1 MSTSSS
7 SGRTLVILD
16 DLRGEIRRLTH
27 RLACEQSRT
36 DPYVEAGVACLEAA
50 DSICAAIAERDGSDR
65 LVSDEA
71 LQEALRA
78 TRAAAAAIR
87 FAMVREADE
96 HRRRGVPR
104 GGGSD
109 QLLGN

>member
-1 MSTSSS
+1 
-7 SGRTLVILD
+7 LVILD

-27 RLACEQSRT
+27 CLTCEQSRT
-36 DPYVEAGVACLEAA
+36 DPYVEAVVACVEAA

-65 LVSDEA
+65 LVPDEA
-71 LQEALRA
+71 FQDALRA
-78 TRAAAAAIR
+78 TRAAAVAIR

-96 HRRRGVPR
+96 HRRCGVLR
-104 GGGSD
+104 DGGSD